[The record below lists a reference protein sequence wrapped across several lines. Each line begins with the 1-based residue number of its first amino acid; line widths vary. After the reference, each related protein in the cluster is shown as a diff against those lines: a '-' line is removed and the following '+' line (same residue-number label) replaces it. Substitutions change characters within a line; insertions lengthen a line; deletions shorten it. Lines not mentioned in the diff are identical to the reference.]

1 MFGSDS
7 ARWFSLIQSEPW
19 ERVYS
24 ATCRGIK
31 PLPQSNCATAD
42 SPPTGSPR
50 RLTPLRRVAN
60 VLCNMSPRIAL
71 SLALA
76 LPSALVA
83 QTGFS
88 LPLAQVAATPLPAAP
103 LGQGNWRF
111 MVETG
116 WAKLPAGKTLGATH
130 GGAAVDK
137 AGNIYMS
144 SDGADGIFVFAKD
157 GKLLRTMAPELTN
170 LHGLMIR
177 AEGGKE
183 FLYGALN
190 KGGKAVKLTLDGK
203 VEWTIEK
210 PVQSGFYNPPA
221 DTKKRAANFSP
232 TGIAVGPD
240 GRIYVADGYGASV
253 VHVFGADRSY
263 QKTIGTRGP
272 GENQFTTCHG
282 IALDTRFSPARLL
295 VADRENKR
303 LVHLDLDG
311 KWLGVVASDLR
322 RPCAMSFH
330 GDFVA
335 VAELQGRV
343 VIIDKAGKI
352 VSTLGDNPDKD
363 QWAKFNLA
371 QEHWKDGIFI
381 APHGLTF
388 DKDGNLFV
396 QDWNFAGRF
405 TKLKKIAAK

>member
-1 MFGSDS
+1 
-7 ARWFSLIQSEPW
+7 
-19 ERVYS
+19 
-24 ATCRGIK
+24 
-31 PLPQSNCATAD
+31 
-42 SPPTGSPR
+42 
-50 RLTPLRRVAN
+50 
-60 VLCNMSPRIAL
+60 MSPRLLLAL
-71 SLALA
+71 SLSCGLAQAQPAAKSAVAPAEVALA
-76 LPSALVA
+76 KSVE
-83 QTGFS
+83 
-88 LPLAQVAATPLPAAP
+88 LPAGP
-103 LGQGNWRF
+103 LGQGAWRF
-111 MVETG
+111 DIEAG
-116 WAKLPAGKTLGATH
+116 WAKLPAGKTLAATH

-144 SDGADGIFVFAKD
+144 SDGPEGIFVFAPD

-177 AEGGKE
+177 TEGGKE
-183 FLYGALN
+183 FIYGALN
-190 KGGKAVKLTLDGK
+190 KAGGKAVKLSLDGK

-210 PVQSGFYNPPA
+210 PVQSGFYNQPA
-221 DTKKRAANFSP
+221 DTKKRAASFSP

-240 GRIYVADGYGASV
+240 DRIYLADGYGASV
-253 VHVFGADRSY
+253 IHVFGADRQY
-263 QKTIGTRGP
+263 QKIIGTRGP
-272 GENQFTTCHG
+272 GEGQFTTCHG

-303 LVHLDLDG
+303 LVHLDLEG
-311 KWLGVVASDLR
+311 KWLGVVATDLR
-322 RPCAMSFH
+322 RPCALSFH

-343 VIIDKAGKI
+343 VILDKAGKI
-352 VSTLGDNPDKD
+352 VYTLGDNPDQA

-371 QEHWKDGIFI
+371 QEFWKDGIFV